1 MSSLWGGL
9 GGLGDWA
16 QQYGTHVSKSALAD
30 KLEQARES
38 RAEAR
43 EDKRVHESRLVED
56 GKGGWRENL
65 YNSKGFEIG
74 SRQAAADKVQS
85 MMDAKTK
92 AEREGKEWDW
102 KVEDRPRDIEN
113 QKAVLK
119 SILLGNT
126 GKQQDNDYNAK
137 YRPKLAEST
146 LASQTESRRAS
157 RESSARAERA
167 SKDKASASEDTS
179 TEEDTIAKLAKWAK
193 DNPALTVPGILTE
206 DGKALTPEGQR
217 AARDAVDMARQMKIT
232 LQEAF
237 MQLMGGDVMR
247 VRHSDVV
254 LPTGKK

>member
-1 MSSLWGGL
+1 MSSLWGAL

-16 QQYGTHVSKSALAD
+16 QQYGTHMSKSALAD

-43 EDKRVHESRLVED
+43 EDKKVYETRLVED
-56 GKGGWRENL
+56 GNGGWRENL

-85 MMDAKTK
+85 MMANKIK
-92 AEREGKEWDW
+92 AEREGTEWGW
-102 KVEDRPRDIEN
+102 KVEDRPKDVAKEEAAL
-113 QKAVLK
+113 QSV
-119 SILLGNT
+119 LLGNI

-146 LASQTESRRAS
+146 LASQAESRRAS

-167 SKDKASASEDTS
+167 ARDKASASEENS

-217 AARDAVDMARQMKIT
+217 AARDAVDMARQLKIT
-232 LQEAF
+232 LQDAF

>member
-1 MSSLWGGL
+1 MSSLWGAL

-16 QQYGTHVSKSALAD
+16 QGYGDQISKSALAE
-30 KLEQARES
+30 KLEKARED

-43 EDKRVHESRLVED
+43 EAKRYNRTEIRANGD
-56 GKGGWRENL
+56 GSYTAVD
-65 YNSKGFEIG
+65 YNSFNGVLGERPANAKDI
-74 SRQAAADKVQS
+74 AAINAS
-85 MMDAKTK
+85 NASTK
-92 AEREGKEWDW
+92 ASEGTERRAQDRHPAQMTGDTLSNEGK
-102 KVEDRPRDIEN
+102 K
-113 QKAVLK
+113 L
-119 SILLGNT
+119 
-126 GKQQDNDYNAK
+126 DNDYNTK

-146 LASQTESRRAS
+146 LASQAESRRAS

-237 MQLMGGDVMR
+237 MQLMSGDVMR

-254 LPTGKK
+254 LPSGKK